1 MKKKLFTVALVLV
14 MAATALTVSGRAAG
28 LFDFAFQQKDT
39 VTISREEYEQLQHF
53 AEMGEM
59 LGYIQAWYL
68 EEPDTDKL
76 MDYAAKGMMAGLGD
90 PYSVYY
96 TADEWAKMWED
107 DQGEYVGI
115 GIQFLSGTET
125 SVGTIT
131 QVFRNGPAE
140 RAGLRK
146 GDVLI
151 RVEDIEVNLF
161 TVQDA
166 VNVMRGKEGEEVEIE
181 ILRGGEKMTFR
192 MERASITVNRT
203 EYTMLP
209 DNIGYIALYEFAGES
224 SQEFS
229 DALADLKSKGARSL
243 IVDLRDNPGGWVDS
257 ARQIADLFLD
267 AGILAYS
274 EDRYGNRDERE
285 FRTQDGKDDIPL
297 VMLVNENSAS
307 SSEILAGGLQD
318 LKRATVVG
326 TQTFGKG
333 IIQTVNGLG
342 EERGGFA
349 LTYAQYFLPSGAAV
363 HKLGIT
369 PDVLSE
375 MPEDQQTT
383 YRELGDMS
391 DPQLKDAWDIAVGLT
406 QAKD

>member
-1 MKKKLFTVALVLV
+1 MKKKVFAAVLVLV
-14 MAATALTVSGRAAG
+14 LTAAALTASGRAAG

-39 VTISREEYEQLQHF
+39 VTISKEEYERLQLF

-59 LGYIQAWYL
+59 LEYIKAWYL

-96 TADEWAKMWED
+96 TADEWAKLWED

-151 RVEDIEVNLF
+151 RVEDIDVNLF

-181 ILRGGEKMTFR
+181 VLRNGEAMVFKMA
-192 MERASITVNRT
+192 RASITVNRT
-203 EYTMLP
+203 EYTML
-209 DNIGYIALYEFAGES
+209 DSNVGYIALYEFAGES
-224 SQEFS
+224 SQEFA
-229 DALADLKSKGARSL
+229 DALADLKGKGARSL
-243 IVDLRDNPGGWVDS
+243 ILDLRDNPGGWVDS

-274 EDRYGNRDERE
+274 EDRYGNRDERD
-285 FRTQDGKDDIPL
+285 FMTKDGKDDIPL
-297 VMLVNENSAS
+297 VILVNENSAS
-307 SSEILAGGLQD
+307 SSEILAGGLQN
-318 LKRATVVG
+318 LGRATVVG
-326 TQTFGKG
+326 AKTFGKG
-333 IIQTVNGLG
+333 IIQTVMGLG
-342 EERGGFA
+342 EEQGGFA
-349 LTYAQYFLPSGAAV
+349 LTYAQYFLPSGQAV

-375 MPEDQQTT
+375 MPEEQQTN

-391 DPQLKDAWDIAVGLT
+391 DPQLKDAWDIAVGMT
-406 QAKD
+406 EAKD